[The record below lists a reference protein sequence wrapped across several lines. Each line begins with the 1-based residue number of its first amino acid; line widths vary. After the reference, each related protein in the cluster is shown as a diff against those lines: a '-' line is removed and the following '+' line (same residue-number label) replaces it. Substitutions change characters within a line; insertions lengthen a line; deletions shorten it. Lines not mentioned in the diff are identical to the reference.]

1 MRKEWADHC
10 NHHLQQAGHD
20 ITLDHRSFKEQG
32 LDKLPTVK
40 LGWWQSKLEREGVAT
55 KGGDYNRY
63 VKEHNAELT
72 QCHFDIGRLTTQQK
86 FEQMK
91 AEKERQKQETLQNAQ
106 KQPLELTSKYE
117 AWKLAQE
124 GKQGLERTTTQN
136 SPTLSLQDKFAQ
148 WKAKQAEPT
157 KEPETPKA
165 EPPSY
170 SPRGFSR

>member
-1 MRKEWADHC
+1 MSFWYWTIDCPTKIWADES
-10 NHHLQQAGHD
+10 
-20 ITLDHRSFKEQG
+20 R
-32 LDKLPTVK
+32 
-40 LGWWQSKLEREGVAT
+40 
-55 KGGDYNRY
+55 
-63 VKEHNAELT
+63 
-72 QCHFDIGRLTTQQK
+72 
-86 FEQMK
+86 
-91 AEKERQKQETLQNAQ
+91 KERQKQETLQNAQ

-170 SPRGFSR
+170 SPRGFSRWA